1 MTLNFRKLTVDEHG
15 HTKTPLA
22 VFLTSFL
29 SEIKITDS
37 YLQNDSFW
45 NNTANTLR
53 FTGLCKIRKVIH
65 FVYSNFKYFD
75 LVHNKHIKFIFS

>member
-15 HTKTPLA
+15 HTKTPIA

-37 YLQNDSFW
+37 YLQNHSFW

-53 FTGLCKIRKVIH
+53 FTGLCKIRNTTS
-65 FVYSNFKYFD
+65 YSFRVFQ
-75 LVHNKHIKFIFS
+75 L

>member
-22 VFLTSFL
+22 VFLTSFH

-45 NNTANTLR
+45 NNIANTLR
-53 FTGLCKIRKVIH
+53 FTGLCKIRNTTS
-65 FVYSNFKYFD
+65 YSFRVFQLK
-75 LVHNKHIKFIFS
+75 IFRPCT